1 MRYVSLGENDTV
13 FTDGLIGLFD
23 IDNTT
28 VSPITRD
35 FLKKAEAKGCLR
47 SDQGVLPRSCAVY
60 AGKTGM
66 WAVYLSAINTATLKK
81 RILQN
86 TDQVREKYG
95 K

>member
-35 FLKKAEAKGCLR
+35 FLKKAETEGCLR
-47 SDQGVLPRSCAVY
+47 SDPGVLPRSFAVY
-60 AGKTGM
+60 AGKNGM
-66 WAVYLSAINTATLKK
+66 RAVYLSAINTATLKK